1 MFSSL
6 RSRLWLTYSLIT
18 AAALS
23 VVALVLFVFLATNP
37 FLYRQ
42 ASARMSLADAVLV
55 RDQADLAALP
65 PQQLARALKRVGRH
79 SKCAYCLQRRRSL
92 RIPGGEAEP

>member
-42 ASARMSLADAVLV
+42 ASARMSLAEAVLV
-55 RDQADLAALP
+55 RDQADSPLP
-65 PQQLARALKRVGRH
+65 PNNWRG
-79 SKCAYCLQRRRSL
+79 
-92 RIPGGEAEP
+92 P